1 MCLAAT
7 NRPWDLD
14 EALIRRLERRIC
26 NIYIILDIPL
36 PTEIG
41 RRALMNIALK
51 DSNVSSD
58 IDWDYL
64 VKKSEGYSGA
74 DITNVIREAAMLPI
88 RRFVK
93 A

>member
-1 MCLAAT
+1 
-7 NRPWDLD
+7 
-14 EALIRRLERRIC
+14 
-26 NIYIILDIPL
+26 
-36 PTEIG
+36 
-41 RRALMNIALK
+41 MNIALK
-51 DSNVSSD
+51 DSNVAPD

>member
-1 MCLAAT
+1 ML
-7 NRPWDLD
+7 L
-14 EALIRRLERRIC
+14 
-26 NIYIILDIPL
+26 ILDIPL

>member
-1 MCLAAT
+1 
-7 NRPWDLD
+7 
-14 EALIRRLERRIC
+14 
-26 NIYIILDIPL
+26 
-36 PTEIG
+36 
-41 RRALMNIALK
+41 MNIALK